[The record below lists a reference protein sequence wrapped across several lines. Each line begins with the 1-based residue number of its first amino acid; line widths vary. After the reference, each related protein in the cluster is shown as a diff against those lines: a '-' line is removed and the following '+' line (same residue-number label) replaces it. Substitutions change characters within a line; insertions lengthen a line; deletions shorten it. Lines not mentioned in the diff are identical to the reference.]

1 MSDLNRNVRLTIA
14 KPLPKEFFKTNPLN
28 AVVIEEMKVVFKIVK
43 SLKPEPNTCEIT
55 VHNLNESSRS
65 EFAKMP
71 LRIRLDGG
79 YDGRFERV
87 FEGDLRWSKSKH
99 DGTEWLT
106 RLECGD
112 GDRAFR
118 FATISKAFRPGADP
132 KVLIGEVAKTMG
144 LEVPSNVA
152 QAKALVNKFASGVS
166 LDGNSRDEMTK
177 LLKRSGMG
185 WSVQDGRLQILGT
198 EALEGTA
205 FVISGNAETGDET
218 GMIGAPEISAP
229 AKPGALPTLK
239 LKHTLFPELTP
250 GRKISLR
257 SAAIQGLFRITQLTH
272 VGDTH
277 GADWY
282 TEIEGTPL

>member
-1 MSDLNRNVRLTIA
+1 MSDFIRNVRVTIA

-28 AVVIEEMKVVFKIVK
+28 AVVIEELKVVFKVVK
-43 SLKPEPNTCEIT
+43 SLKPEPNSCEIAI
-55 VHNLNESSRS
+55 HNLNESSRS
-65 EFAKMP
+65 EFAKLP

-99 DGTEWLT
+99 DGTEWIT
-106 RLECGD
+106 SLECGD
-112 GDRAFR
+112 GDRAYR
-118 FATISKAFRPGADP
+118 FATVSKSFRPGADP
-132 KVLIGEVAKTMG
+132 KMLIAEVAKTMG

-152 QAKALVNKFASGVS
+152 GAKALVKKFASGVS

-185 WSVQDGRLQILGT
+185 WSVQDGKLQILGT
-198 EALEGTA
+198 EALETSA
-205 FVISGNAETGDET
+205 IVISGNAETGDET

-239 LKHTLFPELTP
+239 LKHTLFPDLQP
-250 GRKISLR
+250 GRKISVR
-257 SAAIQGLFRITQLTH
+257 AAAIKGLFRVVQLTH

-282 TEIEGTPL
+282 TEIEANPL